1 MNRVTILDTTLR
13 DGEQGEGITFTVD
26 DKVSIARILDD
37 MGISYIEG
45 GWPGSNPKAVEFFDR
60 MKKVKLKQA
69 KLTAFGSTMRKN
81 SKKAQEDAN
90 LAALI
95 QAETP
100 AVVIFGKSW
109 DLHVKD
115 ILKIS
120 LDKNLELISESI
132 KYLKSKKKEVIYDAE
147 HFYDGYK
154 NNPEYALKT
163 LKAARDA
170 GADIISLCDTNG
182 GALPQQTEQIME
194 IVLQEVPGVDY
205 GVHMHNDTG
214 CAVANSLMAVQK
226 GAVHVQG
233 TINGIGERCGN
244 ADLCAIIPGLQLRMN
259 KKVLSEKQLKN
270 LTPTAHHIA
279 EIANQPLPG
288 NKPYVGYSAFA
299 HKAGVHV
306 DAMQKNRLSYEHIDP
321 ELVGNGRRV
330 LISELSG
337 KSNLLAKAESMGIR
351 LKGDDQGL
359 KALLDQIKRLEHYGY
374 QFEEGEASFELL
386 VRKQIGKYE
395 NLFEL
400 ISLHVNNDKHD
411 QEKELSVEAS
421 LKVRVNGDVRH
432 TVADGNGPVAAM
444 DKALRKAL
452 AKSYPEIDKIHLQ
465 DYKVRVLDSNDGTEA
480 VVRVLIKSTDGDDT
494 WGTVGVSTNIIEASW
509 KALIDSIEYKLN
521 RK

>member
-1 MNRVTILDTTLR
+1 
-13 DGEQGEGITFTVD
+13 
-26 DKVSIARILDD
+26 

-270 LTPTAHHIA
+270 LTPTSHHIA

>member
-26 DKVSIARILDD
+26 DKISIARILDD
-37 MGISYIEG
+37 LGVTYIEG

-60 MKKVKLKQA
+60 MKQVKLKQA

-81 SKKAQEDAN
+81 SASAREDNN
-90 LAALI
+90 LKALI
-95 QAETP
+95 DAGTP
-100 AVVIFGKSW
+100 TVVIFGKSW
-109 DLHVKD
+109 ELHVKE

-120 LDKNLELISESI
+120 LEKNLELIGDSI
-132 KYLKSKKKEVIYDAE
+132 KYLKSKGKEVIYDAE
-147 HFYDGYK
+147 HFYDGFK

-182 GALPQQTEQIME
+182 GALPHEVEDVMK
-194 IVLQEVPGVDY
+194 IVLKEVSGVVY

-214 CAVANSLMAVQK
+214 CAVANSLVAASY
-226 GAVHVQG
+226 GADHIQG
-233 TINGIGERCGN
+233 TINGFGERCGN
-244 ADLCAIIPGLQLRMN
+244 ALSSKQLR
-259 KKVLSEKQLKN
+259 S
-270 LTPTAHHIA
+270 LTATAHHIA
-279 EIANQPLPG
+279 EIANQPLAG

-306 DAMQKNRLSYEHIDP
+306 DAMQKNSISYEHIDP
-321 ELVGNGRRV
+321 AIVGNDRRV

-337 KSNLLAKAESMGIR
+337 KGNLLSKASSMGIE
-351 LKGDDQGL
+351 LNDDSQGL
-359 KALLDQIKRLEHYGY
+359 KDLLDQVKKLEHFGY
-374 QFEEGEASFELL
+374 QFEEGEASFELM
-386 VRKQIGKYE
+386 VRKHLGKYK

-421 LKVRVNGDVRH
+421 LKVKVNDEVMH

-444 DKALRKAL
+444 DKALRRAL
-452 AKSYPEIDKIHLQ
+452 EKFYPNITKIHLQ

-480 VVRVLIKSTDGDDT
+480 VVRVLIKSTDGEDT

-509 KALIDSIEYKLN
+509 KALVDSIEYKLN
-521 RK
+521 KR